1 MSRLFSHDKL
11 LWHLELHSLFDFL
24 HEKKYFGTI
33 FSACILYPLTPNSD
47 ALPAHSLNETLIDG
61 TSGMLTVPSA
71 HAYVLNW
78 LRVHNKFSIPSFV
91 RILYRSLVRS
101 TSITT
106 PQMVFKSHFLRS
118 TSGTRTFTVLLI
130 FL

>member
-91 RILYRSLVRS
+91 RILYRSLVR
-101 TSITT
+101 
-106 PQMVFKSHFLRS
+106 
-118 TSGTRTFTVLLI
+118 LLLPRWSLNHI
-130 FL
+130 FYDQHLALELSQCC